1 MIDITNQD
9 TNQPENNREE
19 TFNPRNA
26 GNIALYILKKIPD
39 DQINFKKDITKFLEN
54 SAFWAP
60 ELLTSNIAWIRLQ
73 HIISRYIGNKKMTEL
88 ETWEKEIIEK
98 YNNKV

>member
-1 MIDITNQD
+1 MIDIS
-9 TNQPENNREE
+9 NQPENKCEE

-73 HIISRYIGNKKMTEL
+73 HIISRYVGIKKITEL

>member
-1 MIDITNQD
+1 MIDISNQES
-9 TNQPENNREE
+9 NQPENNCEE

-26 GNIALYILKKIPD
+26 GNIALYIFKKIPD
-39 DQINFKKDITKFLEN
+39 NQINFKKDIIKYLEN

-73 HIISRYIGNKKMTEL
+73 HIISRYIGSKKMTEL

-98 YNNKV
+98 YNNNL